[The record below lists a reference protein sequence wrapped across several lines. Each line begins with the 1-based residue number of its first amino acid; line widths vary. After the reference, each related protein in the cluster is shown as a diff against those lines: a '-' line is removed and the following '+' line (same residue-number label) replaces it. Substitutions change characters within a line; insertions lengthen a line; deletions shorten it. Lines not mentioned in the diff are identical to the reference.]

1 MEPLSDMLALLKPQ
15 TYVSA
20 GLNAA
25 GAWAIQFPAHAYIK
39 FNAVTQG
46 CCWIAVEGG
55 GEPQKLEQ
63 GDCFLL
69 PSGRPFVLAS
79 DLSLPRMSA
88 ETVYTEGC
96 DRTGICHGG
105 GEFSLV
111 GARFEFAGEQAHT
124 LFASLPAVVSVRES
138 SDQAS
143 VLRWSIDR
151 FKREIQQRDPGA
163 SLIAEHLAH
172 IMLIQVLRL
181 HVTSKRSEATG
192 WLAAMAD
199 PQLCAALAAMHGD
212 ISRRWSLDEL
222 GKAAGMS
229 RSGFA
234 SRFKQVAGI
243 SPMDYLARSRMHIA
257 ADRLRTTSHIILSI
271 ANSVGYDSDA
281 AFSTAFKKAMGQSPR
296 KYRRTPALRRT
307 EPPVGQDAFGSG
319 RRSAP
324 PTPRPSLGI
333 P

>member
-1 MEPLSDMLALLKPQ
+1 MEPLSDVLALLKPR
-15 TYVSA
+15 TCVSA

-25 GAWAIQFPAHAYIK
+25 GAWSIQFPAHPYIK
-39 FNAVTQG
+39 FNAVTKG

-79 DLSLPRMSA
+79 DLSLPKMSA
-88 ETVYTEGC
+88 ETVYARGC
-96 DRTGICHGG
+96 THTGICNGG
-105 GEFSLV
+105 GDFSLV
-111 GARFEFAGEQAHT
+111 GARFDFSGEQADA
-124 LFASLPAVVSVRES
+124 LFASLPGVVAARES

-143 VLRWSIDR
+143 VLRWSLDR
-151 FKREIQQRDPGA
+151 FEREIQERGPGA

-181 HVTSKRSEATG
+181 HVASARGAGTG
-192 WLAAMAD
+192 WLSALAD
-199 PQLCAALAAMHGD
+199 PQLCAAMTAMHRD
-212 ISRRWSLDEL
+212 VARHWSLEEL

-243 SPMDYLARSRMHIA
+243 SPMEYLARWRMHIA
-257 ADRLRTTSHIILSI
+257 ADRLRTTSHIVLRI
-271 ANSVGYDSDA
+271 ANSVGYASDA
-281 AFSTAFKKAMGQSPR
+281 AFSTAFKKALGQSPR
-296 KYRRTPALRRT
+296 MYRHGRQGSSELRIT
-307 EPPVGQDAFGSG
+307 N
-319 RRSAP
+319 
-324 PTPRPSLGI
+324 
-333 P
+333 